1 MNYIKFTNTWPKE
14 VEHAPKAA
22 RLDIPEW
29 YKKTKGSMDEPDI
42 EKYGVDSSI
51 HPVTGSIKKCSPV
64 LDAISIGYLLYSPTD
79 LIISQKN
86 GAPYYDWFGN
96 EDLIGWHPLGQVR
109 DHPEANTEFIPK
121 WFNPWSIETPKGYS
135 CLFTHPIHRDNLPFK
150 TLEGVVDTD
159 GYHVPVALPFTL
171 KDPDYEGLIPA
182 GTPIA
187 QVIPYKRDEWS
198 LEFGG
203 EKDKEEIAKLSW
215 RLRKLKQ
222 FRYKNSY
229 WKRKSYN

>member
-1 MNYIKFTNTWPKE
+1 
-14 VEHAPKAA
+14 
-22 RLDIPEW
+22 
-29 YKKTKGSMDEPDI
+29 
-42 EKYGVDSSI
+42 
-51 HPVTGSIKKCSPV
+51 
-64 LDAISIGYLLYSPTD
+64 
-79 LIISQKN
+79 
-86 GAPYYDWFGN
+86 
-96 EDLIGWHPLGQVR
+96 
-109 DHPEANTEFIPK
+109 
-121 WFNPWSIETPKGYS
+121 
-135 CLFTHPIHRDNLPFK
+135 
-150 TLEGVVDTD
+150 
-159 GYHVPVALPFTL
+159 VALPFTL